1 MAEMLLI
8 NPRKRRKSRKAASTA
23 QKRARA
29 KFAAMARSRSRN
41 PVGASTRRRR
51 RRNPIANMTSRR
63 AVARVSNPHR
73 RARSVRRRR
82 NPITLQSTTRMLFK
96 QVQDAAIGAA
106 GAIGVDM
113 LMAQINPM
121 LPPAFQKVPGVVGLA
136 DAAKA
141 VVTVVA
147 GQLLHK
153 ATRGLSTK
161 AALGSLT
168 VQAHGIISTVLP
180 AGTLG
185 FYSPAS
191 ITQGSQRVGPLQ
203 QRNRIG
209 AYMRPGVTPMLNA
222 YIAPGASPLL
232 SGFGNRMS
240 ARERE
245 GMSIR

>member
-1 MAEMLLI
+1 MGEMLLI
-8 NPRKRRKSRKAASTA
+8 NPRKRRKSRKAASPA

-29 KFAAMARSRSRN
+29 KFAAMARSRRRN
-41 PVGASTRRRR
+41 PVAAAPRRR
-51 RRNPIANMTSRR
+51 RRNPIANMTSRA
-63 AVARVSNPHR
+63 AVARVSNPRR

-121 LPPAFQKVPGVVGLA
+121 LPPAFQKVPGAVGLA
-136 DAAKA
+136 DATKA
-141 VVTVVA
+141 IVTVVA

-168 VQAHGIISTVLP
+168 VQAHGIISTLLP

-191 ITQGSQRVGPLQ
+191 IVQGSQRVGPLQ
-203 QRNRIG
+203 ARNRIG
-209 AYMRPGVTPMLNA
+209 AYMRPGSTPMLNA

-232 SGFGNRMS
+232 SGRMS